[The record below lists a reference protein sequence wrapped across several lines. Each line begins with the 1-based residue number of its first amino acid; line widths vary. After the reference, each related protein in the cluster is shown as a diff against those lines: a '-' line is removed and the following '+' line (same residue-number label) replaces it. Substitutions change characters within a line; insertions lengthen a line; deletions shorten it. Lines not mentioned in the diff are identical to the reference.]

1 MPNIKNSQQ
10 NRPNAD
16 FPIWSIF
23 YHIPHTRI
31 TISSYISYQISPYKK
46 KKNISTLP
54 HSNLHHTLKQ
64 ENSHFHTHHLQ
75 TLQHHTSQLCKNVA
89 NRVQNQA
96 CLCYAEVSHIFAIR
110 LQLQSCKVPQQN

>member
-23 YHIPHTRI
+23 YHIPHTHNNI
-31 TISSYISYQISPYKK
+31 ELYLIPNLTIQKK
-46 KKNISTLP
+46 KKISTLP
-54 HSNLHHTLKQ
+54 HSNLHPTFKQ

-96 CLCYAEVSHIFAIR
+96 CLCYAEVPHIFAIR